1 MIRLDVQDYCHSCP
15 EFEASVE
22 KTELFGNGKL
32 VNMNTTISCKHQFK
46 CDRIKQYLKEKS
58 END

>member
-15 EFEASVE
+15 EFEASVVMIDHIT
-22 KTELFGNGKL
+22 KID
-32 VNMNTTISCKHQFK
+32 TIIHCEHQFK